1 MDRCADCKYFIES
14 KPSLKLGDCH
24 RYPPGERG
32 TWAVVQ
38 HDGWCGEHRPKPD
51 LPKEGKK

>member
-1 MDRCADCKYFIES
+1 METCQSCKYFLES

-32 TWAVVQ
+32 TWSVVQ
-38 HDGWCGEHRPKPD
+38 HDGWCGEYRAKPD
-51 LPKEGKK
+51 PPKEGKK